1 MIPPGSTI
9 GIFGGGQLGRMT
21 ALAAAALGYH
31 THVYCP
37 AADSPAFHVAS
48 LCTQAEYT
56 DEKALSAFAKAVD
69 VVTFEFEN
77 VPAGAIEF
85 LARSVP
91 VRPRGEILHISQNRI
106 REKNFA
112 SAHGVKT
119 ASYVEVNDLK
129 SAVNALG
136 TPCILKT
143 AELGYDGK
151 GQIQIENDI
160 PDIQIQSSSI
170 LESFVPFQTEVSSI
184 VARGPDGG
192 MQAFPTVE
200 NIHEN
205 GILRT
210 TYAPARV
217 SEQVAK
223 KAERLTKH
231 LAEKLDLVGLLAV
244 EYFVT
249 QSGQLLFNEMAP
261 RPHNSGHWS
270 LDGCVT
276 SQFEQLV
283 RAICGLPLGSTRIHT
298 PTVMENLLGDECL
311 SSERYL
317 DDPDVKL
324 HLYAKEAIKQGRKMG
339 HLNRLESSA
348 CRMSPIAGKH

>member
-21 ALAAAALGYH
+21 ALAAAAMGYH

-37 AADSPAFHVAS
+37 ASDSPAFHVSSAY
-48 LCTQAEYT
+48 TQAEYT

-91 VRPRGEILHISQNRI
+91 VRPRGEILHISQNRL
-106 REKNFA
+106 REKSFA

-119 ASYVEVNDLK
+119 APFVEVKDLK
-129 SAVNALG
+129 SDVDVIG
-136 TPCILKT
+136 MPCILKT

-151 GQIQIENDI
+151 GQIFIEDKI
-160 PDIQIQSSSI
+160 PDIEISFSSI

-184 VARGPDGG
+184 VARSPDGTMMG
-192 MQAFPTVE
+192 FPTVE
-200 NIHEN
+200 NVHEK

-217 SEQVAK
+217 DKRIALE
-223 KAERLTKH
+223 AERLTRH
-231 LAEKLDLVGLLAV
+231 LAEKLDLVGLLTV

-249 QSGQLLFNEMAP
+249 QTGELLFNEMAP

-276 SQFEQLV
+276 SQFEQLI
-283 RAICGLPLGSTRIHT
+283 RAICGLPLGSTRLHT

-317 DDPDVKL
+317 DDPNIKL

-339 HLNRLESSA
+339 HLNRLESFVVK
-348 CRMSPIAGKH
+348 PVTT